1 VTTLGMALAGGTSY
15 VIARAQTQDAVYGQL
30 RQETEEF
37 RTNVQ
42 VATEDGSG
50 VPIGSLDDL
59 LSYTIKSTY
68 PNEDEAVLG
77 IIDGKLRKVPG
88 SDTHAHQENVET
100 DDEFIAVASEV
111 QPGESPGVYRIST
124 EKNPDLAYVSVPVQ
138 VEGSDELGHY
148 VTAVDMTTA
157 FESINHA
164 YLVYAY
170 VAALTLIVVGAITW
184 LLTSRL
190 LRPLRSLRTT
200 AQRITDADLTDR
212 IPEDQLTS
220 RDEVADLGRTMNEM
234 LDRLATSFETQRR
247 YLDDVGHELRTPITI
262 VQGHQE
268 LMDPDDPDDV
278 QETRDLTLDELQRM
292 QRLVDD
298 LLLLAKSRRP
308 DFVQTAPTPVDEV
321 LVSVLEKVTPLGTR
335 RWTIEESTAE
345 QVPMDRQRV
354 TQALVQ
360 LVANALRFTHPGDV
374 IALGARIRS
383 RSLRVWVR
391 DEGTGISPQD
401 QETIFSRERQGADG
415 GNGGGMG
422 LGLAIVT
429 AIAEAHGGRVEL
441 DSELGAGSTFTVLLP
456 LDRKE
461 R

>member
-1 VTTLGMALAGGTSY
+1 
-15 VIARAQTQDAVYGQL
+15 
-30 RQETEEF
+30 
-37 RTNVQ
+37 
-42 VATEDGSG
+42 
-50 VPIGSLDDL
+50 
-59 LSYTIKSTY
+59 
-68 PNEDEAVLG
+68 
-77 IIDGKLRKVPG
+77 
-88 SDTHAHQENVET
+88 
-100 DDEFIAVASEV
+100 
-111 QPGESPGVYRIST
+111 
-124 EKNPDLAYVSVPVQ
+124 
-138 VEGSDELGHY
+138 
-148 VTAVDMTTA
+148 
-157 FESINHA
+157 
-164 YLVYAY
+164 
-170 VAALTLIVVGAITW
+170 

>member
-1 VTTLGMALAGGTSY
+1 MRILTVVLAVTTLGMALAGGTSY

-148 VTAVDMTTA
+148 VTAVD
-157 FESINHA
+157 
-164 YLVYAY
+164 
-170 VAALTLIVVGAITW
+170 
-184 LLTSRL
+184 SRL